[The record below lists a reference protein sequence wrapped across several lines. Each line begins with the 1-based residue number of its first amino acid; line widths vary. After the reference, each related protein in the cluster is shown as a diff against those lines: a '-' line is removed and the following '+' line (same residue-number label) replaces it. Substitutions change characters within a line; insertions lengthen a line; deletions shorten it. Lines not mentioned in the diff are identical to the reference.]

1 MLGFENPGALIFA
14 LLMMGA
20 AVGGVL
26 GSLLAS
32 RVSAWL
38 GSGPSLLAT
47 IIGSGATALVIG
59 LAGRWWIA
67 FLATVVGMFTAVL
80 WNVITVSLR
89 QTIIPDHLLGRV
101 NSVYRFF
108 GWGMMPIGSLL
119 AAAIVYAALLPYAIP
134 RLTTAKIEAARA
146 DAAAKAGG
154 ARRDPSAAR
163 PGRGSSGARLRV
175 GPAPT
180 GCLAMEIS
188 RTRSALRCGRRKFP
202 RSDQ

>member
-1 MLGFENPGALIFA
+1 
-14 LLMMGA
+14 MMGA

-119 AAAIVYAALLPYAIP
+119 GGVIVAVADPIVGRSAALRWTFFAAAIVYAALLPYAIP

-154 ARRDPSAAR
+154 GPEGIH
-163 PGRGSSGARLRV
+163 PQP
-175 GPAPT
+175 GPA
-180 GCLAMEIS
+180 A
-188 RTRSALRCGRRKFP
+188 ALP
-202 RSDQ
+202 EPD